1 MGKNLFSKLA
11 ISNKPHKGSFD
22 LSYRNILS
30 CEFGQL
36 IPFDIREVVPSDH
49 FKISTSTFT
58 RTKPLVS
65 AAYSRFREHMDYYF
79 VPYRLLWRFSDSL
92 MTSTPVNNSAISSSL
107 ADVSTDTSSAPYVTA
122 ADIKSSLDFLGIK
135 HGTQS
140 LSYYL
145 IDDGGLRS
153 FNTSCQ
159 LLSLLGYGD
168 WLNYID
174 IPNMDETPNQ
184 SVFRLLAYQKIYQ
197 DFYRNDQWEELCPQ
211 AFNVDYLL
219 PSAPHVP
226 LTDMVNEKNHPY
238 FSYASFLS
246 MKYANYPKDI
256 FTGVLPKAQYG
267 ASAYVDIES
276 SHIHGTS
283 SVVLPALSSDGSA
296 TFNVAAK
303 QLSSS
308 SSNYQLGHVD
318 GGSSSGINA
327 LVSTHFT
334 PQGSVGRFDILNLR
348 YAQALQKYREITQS
362 HKLNYKSQI
371 QAHFDIN
378 VSDDR
383 SDMCKYLGGRVS
395 NFNLNEVTNTNI
407 TADNQ
412 ANMAANGVASTS
424 CDIDFT
430 AREHGII
437 MGIYYVEPLLD
448 YSTHPSLFNF
458 KLSKDDFFKPE
469 FDNLGFQSANI
480 FGIADHDFA
489 TKYFN
494 ANKSTTC
501 GYLPRY
507 YEYKLPQDNIDSSA
521 LSAFPQWVA
530 PVRFENLFVGIYNHP
545 ELSVSYRSFK
555 IKPSLLNNL
564 FNVQISESSES
575 DSYRLL
581 TCFSNNCVAVRP
593 MSESGLPY

>member
-22 LSYRNILS
+22 LSYRNIIS

-49 FKISTSTFT
+49 FKLNTSTFT

-107 ADVSTDTSSAPYVTA
+107 ADVSTVTSSAPYVTA
-122 ADIKSSLDFLGIK
+122 SDIKASLDFLNSK

-145 IDDGGLRS
+145 IDDGGLRT

-174 IPNMDETPNQ
+174 IGNIEETPNM

-219 PSAPHVP
+219 PSSPRVP
-226 LTDMVNEKNHPY
+226 LIDMVNEKNHHF

-267 ASAYVDIES
+267 GSCYVDIES
-276 SHIHGTS
+276 SHIQGVSTLT
-283 SVVLPALSSDGSA
+283 LPSLSSDGSA

-303 QLSSS
+303 QLSSGS
-308 SSNYQLGHVD
+308 HNYQLGHID
-318 GGSSSGINA
+318 DGSSDAITS
-327 LVSTHFT
+327 LVSTHFS
-334 PQGSVGRFDILNLR
+334 PHGSVGHFDVLNLR

-371 QAHFDIN
+371 KAHFDIN

-412 ANMAANGVASTS
+412 ANMVSNGVASTS

-469 FDNLGFQSANI
+469 FDNLGLQSANI
-480 FGIADHDFA
+480 FGIADHYFA
-489 TKYFN
+489 TKYFK
-494 ANKSTTC
+494 ANKSVTC

-521 LSAFPQWVA
+521 SSAFPQWVA
-530 PVRFENLFVGIYNHP
+530 PVHFQDMFLGIYNNP
-545 ELSVSYRSFK
+545 ETSVSYRSFK

-564 FNVQISESSES
+564 FNVQITESSES